1 MKRGEKERS
10 TTVGIKSHL
19 VTLSLF
25 DGRPNQKTLERG
37 VFLNYDV
44 KVEQFEILNYV
55 RYS

>member
-25 DGRPNQKTLERG
+25 DGRPNQKTLDTVCFQLHMRARIWH
-37 VFLNYDV
+37 NT
-44 KVEQFEILNYV
+44 
-55 RYS
+55 RM